1 MKKNFVCIECPRGC
15 ELTAE
20 TTEQGVCVTGNFCP
34 RGKKYAEAEVTS
46 PRRVVTS
53 SVRGAFGMIPV
64 KTKGEVKKENIFAV
78 MKRIRALRINRDVAL
93 GEVLDPDIDGE
104 GTPLI
109 ATAGYRNAAT
119 V

>member
-1 MKKNFVCIECPRGC
+1 MERQFVCIECPRGC
-15 ELTAE
+15 ALTV
-20 TTEQGVCVTGNFCP
+20 TTDGKTVNVTGNFCP
-34 RGKKYAEAEVTS
+34 RGKKYAEAEVTC

-53 SVRGAFGMIPV
+53 SVRGMSAMIPV

-109 ATAGYRNAAT
+109 ATAGYRNAAM

>member
-34 RGKKYAEAEVTS
+34 RGKKYAEAEMTCPRRIVTS
-46 PRRVVTS
+46 T
-53 SVRGAFGMIPV
+53 VRAAHGMIPV
-64 KTKGEVKKENIFAV
+64 KTDGEVRKEKIFDV
-78 MKRIRALRINRDVAL
+78 MARIRALRIGRDVKQ
-93 GEVLDPDIDGE
+93 GEVLAADIDGE

-109 ATAGYRNAAT
+109 ATAAYRNGE

>member
-20 TTEQGVCVTGNFCP
+20 TTEKGVSVTGNFCP
-34 RGKKYAEAEVTS
+34 RGKKYAEAEMTCPRRIVTS
-46 PRRVVTS
+46 T
-53 SVRGAFGMIPV
+53 VRAAHGMIPV
-64 KTKGEVKKENIFAV
+64 KTDGEVRKEKIFDV
-78 MKRIRALRINRDVAL
+78 MARIRALRIGRDVKQ
-93 GEVLDPDIDGE
+93 GEVLAADIDGE

-109 ATAGYRNAAT
+109 ATGSYHDAG

>member
-1 MKKNFVCIECPRGC
+1 MTRNFVCIECPRGC
-15 ELTAE
+15 ALTV
-20 TTEQGVCVTGNFCP
+20 TTDGKTVKVTGNFCP
-34 RGKKYAEAEVTS
+34 RGKKYAEAEVTC

-53 SVRGAFGMIPV
+53 SVRGMSAMIPV

-93 GEVLDPDIDGE
+93 GEVLDPDIDGG

-109 ATAGYRNAAT
+109 ATAGYRNTAT